1 MTSKDCKSSIVP
13 DIDYFIQQGAPH
25 CDDPVYGL
33 DPNEDNYSSPLTG
46 NEEESPLKC
55 YKLDEEEDIVDDTV
69 YVNGEGKP
77 SKPSSRM
84 LDVQNAVNSLDPQ
97 HLNPGVQPGDIEAIG
112 SIILAVLIAL
122 VIICTIAYYA
132 FSAYSQPHGA
142 FWAFLKK
149 WALKWPRWWF
159 CPPGAAQ

>member
-1 MTSKDCKSSIVP
+1 
-13 DIDYFIQQGAPH
+13 
-25 CDDPVYGL
+25 
-33 DPNEDNYSSPLTG
+33 
-46 NEEESPLKC
+46 
-55 YKLDEEEDIVDDTV
+55 
-69 YVNGEGKP
+69 
-77 SKPSSRM
+77 M
-84 LDVQNAVNSLDPQ
+84 LDVQNAVDSLDPQ

-122 VIICTIAYYA
+122 VIICTLTYYA